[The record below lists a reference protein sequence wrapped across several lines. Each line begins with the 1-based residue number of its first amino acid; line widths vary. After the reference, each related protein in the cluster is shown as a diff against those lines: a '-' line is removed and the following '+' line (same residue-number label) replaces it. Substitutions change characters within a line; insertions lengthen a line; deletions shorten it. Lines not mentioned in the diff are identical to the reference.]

1 VLIAF
6 YRTGREAE
14 AAGIGGAVPVNGVLN
29 GAITRVKEGEE
40 MQLSKAKAA
49 TPPSS
54 M

>member
-14 AAGIGGAVPVNGVLN
+14 VAGIGGAVPVNGVLN
-29 GAITRVKEGEE
+29 GAITRVEGEE
-40 MQLSKAKAA
+40 MRLSKAKAT